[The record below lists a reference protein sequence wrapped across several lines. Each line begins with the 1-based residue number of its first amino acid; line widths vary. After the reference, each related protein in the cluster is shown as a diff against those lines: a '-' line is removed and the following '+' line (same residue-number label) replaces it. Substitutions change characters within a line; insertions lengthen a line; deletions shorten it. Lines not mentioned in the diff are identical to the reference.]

1 MVDVY
6 IPHRKY
12 QVKPQLSPLFSAA
25 CAAAIIHRNHFFRLH
40 QQNKSSDLKVKFRQA
55 SNRCKIVLEA
65 AKLAYATKTREYITS
80 QKRGSRDFGGIAD
93 SVFNKSKFAIPPL
106 FNDPEVV
113 STSKNC
119 LLKGPFLVLHFTYY
133 TFIMT
138 LLISVILLSMLMIL
152 LSTLN
157 VIWHLISGKK

>member
-1 MVDVY
+1 MRSGVY
-6 IPHRKY
+6 SWLMYISLIMY

-80 QKRGSRDFGGIAD
+80 QKRGSRDFGELLT
-93 SVFNKSKFAIPPL
+93 VF
-106 FNDPEVV
+106 
-113 STSKNC
+113 STKVNLLYLLYSTTRRWC
-119 LLKGPFLVLHFTYY
+119 LRAKIVCLRVHSWSY
-133 TFIMT
+133 TLPTIH
-138 LLISVILLSMLMIL
+138 S
-152 LSTLN
+152 
-157 VIWHLISGKK
+157 